1 MFVYVTHRS
10 SHIIKLFRTSM
21 EQSKAGASGGGQPKN
36 KRQRGGPTGKNVV
49 VLKSCDVTVRDDG
62 TVFMPNT
69 IELAQLKKEEIGQFK
84 TDVQI
89 SSRMT
94 DEDIKRI
101 IVEKFPF
108 LQCQR

>member
-1 MFVYVTHRS
+1 MKQVTS
-10 SHIIKLFRTSM
+10 NSM
-21 EQSKAGASGGGQPKN
+21 EQSKAGASGEAQPKN

-49 VLKSCDVTVRDDG
+49 VLKSCDVIVRDDG
-62 TVFMPNT
+62 TVSMPNT
-69 IELAQLKKEEIGQFK
+69 IELARLKKEENGQFK

-108 LQCQR
+108 LECQR